1 MDEVRERL
9 KQFPNS
15 PLALWAMLIAAL
27 LGVAGWNVR
36 DTFLIDS
43 SGRNGVSNAP
53 GWFDASGQRDAIP
66 YRDEFTPWADQP
78 SFNRLTGTPSYGD
91 ERMFF
96 DVSHI
101 ADTQLGSYKNVLEV
115 KPGDHLMLRVYVHN
129 NADPALN
136 QAADR
141 RGSTVGARVRIPAPL
156 RSSTEYQLS
165 AYIIADN
172 AVPRWVADRVI
183 LRSSQP
189 IRVAAVPGSGR
200 LWSDTAFARDGV
212 PLPDSVFESTNVPSA
227 DGPAAL
233 IGTNA
238 LDGVIMADGFL
249 SDMQVQ
255 VEVVV
260 EGGPG

>member
-1 MDEVRERL
+1 MIERI
-9 KQFPNS
+9 KQLPNS
-15 PLALWAMLIAAL
+15 PVALWMMLIAAL
-27 LGVAGWNVR
+27 LGVVGWNVR
-36 DTFLIDS
+36 DVFFTEEESDRS
-43 SGRNGVSNAP
+43 SDVADAP

-91 ERMFF
+91 ERMFL
-96 DVSHI
+96 DARHI
-101 ADTQLGSYKNVLEV
+101 ANTQSGSYKNLLEV
-115 KPGDHLMLRVYVHN
+115 RPGDHLMLRAYVHN
-129 NADPALN
+129 NADPAVN

-141 RGSTVGARVRIPAPL
+141 RGSTVGARVRIPAPV
-156 RSSTEYQLS
+156 RGSTEYQIL

-172 AVPRWVADRVI
+172 AEPRWVADRVI

-189 IRVAAVPGSGR
+189 IRVTAVRGSGR
-200 LWSDTAFARDGV
+200 LWGNTAFAQGGV
-212 PLPDSVFESTNVPSA
+212 RLPDSLFESRNVPSP

-238 LDGVIMADGFL
+238 LDGVIVADGFA

-255 VEVVV
+255 LEVAVEA
-260 EGGPG
+260 EAG